1 MNPLHWVIQFVIQF
15 AFGCHHRHVSRVF
28 TINQR
33 TYKVCLDCGREFG
46 LPDADI
52 TDAFVIPD
60 IRAGV
65 KEISRDPAA

>member
-1 MNPLHWVIQFVIQF
+1 MKPLHWVIQF

-28 TINQR
+28 TINKR
-33 TYKVCLDCGREFG
+33 TYKVCLDCGHEFV

-60 IRAGV
+60 IRAET
-65 KEISRDPAA
+65 KKISRATAA